1 MANNIVELRNAN
13 EDVFVDGND
22 SIVIRRYL
30 GGVTGGRSLDMTGFP
45 DKHIKGGHIVIYETA
60 TDTYKPMPV
69 SNGAYAA
76 LPTGCVYRGV
86 VVRTKP
92 ADKAMVGIMDRGEV
106 NDKAMPY
113 PLTDAMR
120 SALKTAIPT
129 LIFTHD

>member
-1 MANNIVELRNAN
+1 MGTTVELRNAN

-30 GGVTGGRSLDMTGFP
+30 GGITGGRSLDMTNFP
-45 DKHIKGGHIVIYETA
+45 DKYIKGGHVVIYETA
-60 TDTYKPMPV
+60 TDTFKPMPV
-69 SNGAYAA
+69 SNGVYSS
-76 LPTGCVYRGV
+76 LPTGCEYKGV

-92 ADKAMVGIMDRGEV
+92 ADKAIVGIMNNGEV
-106 NDKAMPY
+106 NDKALPY

-120 SALKTAIPT
+120 NALKTAIPT